1 MSGRLGAILGAVRA
15 ETWGLFV
22 DDGVFA
28 GAILLW
34 LVLAGLGLPRL
45 APPRLGLTRLGL
57 PLWLPGPLL
66 FAGLAVILVAGGL
79 RACRKRGF

>member
-1 MSGRLGAILGAVRA
+1 MNSRLGAILRAIGAEA
-15 ETWGLFV
+15 WGLFV

-45 APPRLGLTRLGL
+45 AL

-66 FAGLAVILVAGGL
+66 FAGLAVILVAGAL